1 MGFTNPYPASRLTL
15 DATASINSGL
25 VAFYPLTDETSST
38 ALDISGNYHNGTMTN
53 GAYFTGSTGIGRCA
67 FFDGSN
73 DYCTTGNAALS
84 IDGSVGTISF
94 WFKSNASQTG
104 ARLFEFGSSSSTGRS
119 IGVLITSSGDVTFR
133 YRQSSTNYNATGPA
147 LSSLGSGWNFAVAT
161 WDASNNINLYING
174 TKYSST
180 RSGSINV
187 GNLDRGYIA
196 ERALEVP
203 LGEAFQGEMQ
213 NVRCWTV
220 ELSQAQVDL
229 LYARPWEGT
238 NYGDLW
244 PYSPPAAGSMTVDS
258 SNSLV
263 NGLLLWAPLTEGTG
277 TTADCIVHA
286 GHTGTQSGGV
296 SWASTGIGTAASFD
310 GVDDRF
316 DFGTFSNYD
325 AYTNATT
332 VSMWCYLKSNSIRQY
347 FLNKHDS
354 SNSATRFYAWINAS
368 GVFELHLVDL
378 SAGSGV
384 RVAHS
389 NLVNNILNRW
399 VHLAF
404 VSSGP
409 DFTLASNLSV
419 YVDGV
424 MQTPSSSNNG
434 DGFSSGEESSGIFTL
449 GGRYWD
455 NNRNMEADFQ
465 NVRVYNRALSA
476 TEVATLYHRPWEGIE
491 YGDTFHYDPPAP
503 ASMLPLTSDAI
514 NTDQVGWWP
523 LTETDDYA
531 SGAADISG
539 SGNNGTQSGGVLSE
553 VSRLGG
559 VASFDGVNDYFDL
572 GDNYDFGDGTTD
584 SAFSISGWIYF
595 DSLPAANKTHVVLSK
610 TSESSS
616 TTSVSSYLLGVAS
629 SGELAFRLYDESG
642 GNQIRALSAA
652 SSFSTGQW
660 YHVTGTYTG
669 SGSQAGLQIY
679 INGVNAVDS
688 QSVAGTYVAMHNSTE
703 TAKIGCTFLNN
714 PTYESFNDGNISNI
728 RIWSRA
734 LTADEV
740 WSIYENPWLGS
751 NYKLAAGSSSTPL
764 YNYIFRTER
773 FRRLG

>member
-84 IDGSVGTISF
+84 IDGSVGSISF

-133 YRQSSTNYNATGPA
+133 YRQSSTNSDVTGPA

-174 TKYSST
+174 TKYT
-180 RSGSINV
+180 GLRTGSINV

-203 LGEAFQGEMQ
+203 LGKAFQGEMQ

-244 PYSPPAAGSMTVDS
+244 PYSPPAAGSMTLSTDTAAT
-258 SNSLV
+258 SLLS
-263 NGLLLWAPLTEGTG
+263 GMQAWFPLTEGSG
-277 TTADCIVHA
+277 TSAQCVLHPSHV
-286 GHTGTQSGGV
+286 GSLNGTV
-296 SWASTGIGTAASFD
+296 SWSSGSLGADATFGGGYIDTSRDTAGYYLSSTDKA
-310 GVDDRF
+310 
-316 DFGTFSNYD
+316 
-325 AYTNATT
+325 T
-332 VSMWCYLKSNSIRQY
+332 VSFWLKRSSSAATI
-347 FLNKHDS
+347 LNNAFGNLDS
-354 SNSATRFYAWINAS
+354 SNSADIAIFPSKGEFGTYTLLDVVKNGTQKRFEPVPFTNYEYNHFVV
-368 GVFELHLVDL
+368 VFD
-378 SAGSGV
+378 GT
-384 RVAHS
+384 
-389 NLVNNILNRW
+389 NC
-399 VHLAF
+399 
-404 VSSGP
+404 
-409 DFTLASNLSV
+409 TL
-419 YVDGV
+419 YVDGSV
-424 MQTPSSSNNG
+424 FNTLTTLPSGNFANTNG
-434 DGFSSGEESSGIFTL
+434 NIEIGGTSL
-449 GGRYWD
+449 GSFQLKGS
-455 NNRNMEADFQ
+455 MQ
-465 NVRVYNRALSA
+465 NVMLWNRALSS
-476 TEVATLYHRPWEGIE
+476 TEAQLLFDRPWEGIE

-539 SGNNGTQSGGVLSE
+539 GGNNGTQSGGVISE
-553 VSRLGG
+553 VSLLGG
-559 VASFDGVNDYFDL
+559 VASFDGSDDR
-572 GDNYDFGDGTTD
+572 
-584 SAFSISGWIYF
+584 FSISTDLSRNQTAFSCSAWIKPDAVDRRFVWYESNSIDALQTRF
-595 DSLPAANKTHVVLSK
+595 GLRTETSGDLQCVGRDDDGDSFTIFAQSGSGVVSTNKWQHVVGIFDPTGNGCKVFLDGVDV
-610 TSESSS
+610 TSSS
-616 TTSVSSYLLGVAS
+616 VNSGDGFPNTASLVQSIGTASTNYYWFDGLL
-629 SGELAFRLYDESG
+629 
-642 GNQIRALSAA
+642 
-652 SSFSTGQW
+652 
-660 YHVTGTYTG
+660 
-669 SGSQAGLQIY
+669 
-679 INGVNAVDS
+679 
-688 QSVAGTYVAMHNSTE
+688 
-703 TAKIGCTFLNN
+703 
-714 PTYESFNDGNISNI
+714 SNV
-728 RIWSRA
+728 RVWSRA

-740 WSIYENPWLGS
+740 WSIYANPWLGS
-751 NYKLAAGSSSTPL
+751 NYKLASGSTPL